1 MGHLVT
7 QKTDSTQWYCLSHVH
22 ACKLNPLIYFVFHPR
37 RIFFHVA
44 PEVFWPSYW
53 CPSSFHSCKV
63 YTVSSELLWKMNSL
77 LTPMEYGQEEE
88 GLSFRLSQDL
98 EGGNVLWTVVSLTL
112 LVPFMISTL
121 SLLTNSNSRNI
132 ETVAK
137 VFFSTAPLNF

>member
-1 MGHLVT
+1 M
-7 QKTDSTQWYCLSHVH
+7 
-22 ACKLNPLIYFVFHPR
+22 
-37 RIFFHVA
+37 
-44 PEVFWPSYW
+44 
-53 CPSSFHSCKV
+53 

-77 LTPMEYGQEEE
+77 LTPVEYGQEEE

-132 ETVAK
+132 ETVVK

>member
-1 MGHLVT
+1 MV
-7 QKTDSTQWYCLSHVH
+7 CL
-22 ACKLNPLIYFVFHPR
+22 
-37 RIFFHVA
+37 FFFSHVA

-53 CPSSFHSCKV
+53 CPSSFHWCKV
-63 YTVSSELLWKMNSL
+63 YTMSSELLWKMNSL
-77 LTPMEYGQEEE
+77 LTPVEYGQEEE
-88 GLSFRLSQDL
+88 GLSFCL

-137 VFFSTAPLNF
+137 VVLALNL